1 MSTCR
6 KEVTP
11 MAQPGCVGNYANQLA
26 ERNSNLEWKIR
37 VAKTLVADRYFD
49 INNVTHHEA
58 IMAYRFLKSVGIK
71 MTITENHL

>member
-1 MSTCR
+1 
-6 KEVTP
+6 

-37 VAKTLVADRYFD
+37 VAKTLVADRYLG

-58 IMAYRFLKSVGIK
+58 IMAYRFLKAVGIK